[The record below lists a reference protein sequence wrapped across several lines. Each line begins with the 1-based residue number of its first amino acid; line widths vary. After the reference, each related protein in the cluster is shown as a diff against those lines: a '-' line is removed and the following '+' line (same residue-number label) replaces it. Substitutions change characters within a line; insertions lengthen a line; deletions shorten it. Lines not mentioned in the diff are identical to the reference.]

1 MLLGKRR
8 QPKGKLGE
16 IDSHFV
22 LVHTIQ
28 TALGYHA
35 AGMEQF
41 FLVRRNRRKG
51 IFAAPGFEQVLAQLT
66 AGLNQEGA
74 RAHGGVTD
82 LEIEDLFRCRLG
94 AELVKNGSQSGFDNR
109 AGERPGRI
117 VGAAAAAFG

>member
-35 AGMEQF
+35 TGMKQF
-41 FLVRRNRRKG
+41 LDDK
-51 IFAAPGFEQVLAQLT
+51 
-66 AGLNQEGA
+66 
-74 RAHGGVTD
+74 
-82 LEIEDLFRCRLG
+82 
-94 AELVKNGSQSGFDNR
+94 SY
-109 AGERPGRI
+109 RPGLGPFRR
-117 VGAAAAAFG
+117 VENA